1 MPSHKLFC
9 KPLKGRG
16 VGVGNCHPAHSPRH
30 LLMVGG
36 EGGWG
41 GVLSHRQAVPLERNP
56 DQTRQVNR
64 QLSARHRINR
74 NDFTASLDIKPQHSK
89 DWVSIPL

>member
-1 MPSHKLFC
+1 MAF
-9 KPLKGRG
+9 
-16 VGVGNCHPAHSPRH
+16 SPTVRP
-30 LLMVGG
+30 
-36 EGGWG
+36 
-41 GVLSHRQAVPLERNP
+41 VPLERNP

-74 NDFTASLDIKPQHSK
+74 NDFTASLGIKPQHSK